1 MRKPE
6 LVATVARKN
15 GLQEAKASAVVN
27 SVFATIGE
35 VLADGDEVSISG
47 FGTFRVAIRP
57 ARDGRNPQTGAPM
70 RIRAGKTPR
79 FTPGAS
85 LKRAVDPQDQK

>member
-6 LVATVARKN
+6 LIAHVAKTAGISESK
-15 GLQEAKASAVVN
+15 SAEVVN
-27 SVFATIGE
+27 TVFATITD
-35 VLADGDEVSISG
+35 VLAEGDEVAISG
-47 FGTFRVAIRP
+47 FGTFRVGNRP

-70 RIRAGKTPR
+70 KIKAGKTPR

-85 LKRAVDPQDQK
+85 LKRAVDG

>member
-6 LVATVARKN
+6 LIAAVARQT
-15 GLQEAKASAVVN
+15 GIPESKAGEVVN
-27 SVFATIGE
+27 AMIETITTT
-35 VLADGDEVSISG
+35 LADGDEVSISG
-47 FGTFRVAIRP
+47 FGTFRVAVRP

-70 RIRAGKTPR
+70 KIKAGKTPR

-85 LKRAVDPQDQK
+85 LKRAVDD